1 MTSFNYQQKIAMM
14 RILLDI
20 IQADGRI
27 DAREMFYF
35 KQLKKKFELS
45 EDSHTD
51 VAAKNSLMALVQ
63 IKLFDDEQKDFF
75 ADLMANMIIIDE
87 DIDANEVLI
96 YDVVRDFAGISK
108 NSTRRYNCKNGYSLY
123 YWRISVCLLN
133 IHIYFFI
140 L

>member
-108 NSTRRYNCKNGYSLY
+108 KIQQDDIIVKMDILY
-123 YWRISVCLLN
+123 TIGEYPFV
-133 IHIYFFI
+133 Y
-140 L
+140 